1 MLGGFTTPFFKKKGD
16 IGYYLVYRGVD
27 PNDGTNAVCIASD
40 TWKKATVA
48 KEKKLHPLEPWLEIS
63 SEKSDWDGADPTL
76 LHSMLVQLHLIRA
89 FEETVLELAGEGL
102 VHGPAHSS
110 VGQEGGAVGS
120 IVGLRASDAIN
131 GSHRGHHQFLAKA
144 LGYVAPNGFDSAA
157 PVTPEIQTVLQ
168 KTLAEILGLAQ
179 GFCKGRGGSMH
190 LQWHEAGCLGTNA
203 IVGGGVPLAA
213 GNAWAQKHSNTE
225 DLTVTYFGDGAVNI
239 GSVLESM
246 NLTAAWDIPLVFFIE
261 NNLYAV
267 STTVEE
273 ATAEARLSGRGVG
286 FGVTSL
292 RVDGMDP
299 LAVHLTMHKAADIAR
314 SGKGPVV
321 VEAEVYRFFHQNGAF
336 PGSAFG
342 YRSKE
347 EEASWRERDPLTR
360 MATEMISRG
369 HITQEQVDTL
379 RAQAQAAMSAAAAEL
394 VEQDPDGKAGVR
406 RIKPDLW
413 PSPDFVN
420 VGVRGDLS
428 ELAGAKTLEASAH
441 QGESESV
448 RFVDAVAAVMD
459 RRMEQDPRI
468 VILGEDIHRLKGG
481 TNGATKGLAE
491 KYPGRVLG
499 TPISENAFVG
509 LGGGMALDGR
519 FRPVVE
525 FMYPDFLWVAADQV
539 FNQIGKARHMFGG
552 ESPVPLV
559 LRTKVAMGTGY
570 GSQHLMDPA
579 GIFATA
585 PGWRIMAPSTPH
597 DYVGMMNAA
606 LACDDPVLV
615 IEHVDLYADKGE
627 IPVSDL
633 DYQIPFG
640 TARMVREGSEV
651 TVLSY
656 LSMVEKTQQ
665 AIDQTGMDAEL
676 IDLRFLDQA
685 SVDWAAIEKSVQ
697 KTNAVM
703 IVEQGAR
710 GTSYGGWLTDEI
722 QRRLF
727 DHLDQ
732 PVLRVSGGEASPS
745 ISKVLETAAIAGVD
759 DIVAGLEQA
768 RTNAGGGR

>member
-1 MLGGFTTPFFKKKGD
+1 M
-16 IGYYLVYRGVD
+16 
-27 PNDGTNAVCIASD
+27 
-40 TWKKATVA
+40 A
-48 KEKKLHPLEPWLEIS
+48 KEKKLHPLESWVEIS
-63 SEKSDWDGADPTL
+63 SEKSDWDSADPTL

-120 IVGLRASDAIN
+120 VVGLRATDAIN

-144 LGYVAPNGFDSAA
+144 LGYVAPQGFDKNS
-157 PVTPEIQTVLQ
+157 PVSPEIQTVLQ

-190 LQWHEAGCLGTNA
+190 LQWHEAGALGTNA

-213 GNAWAQKHSNTE
+213 GNAWAQKHAGTD

-246 NLTAAWDIPLVFFIE
+246 NLTSAWDVPLVFFIE

-273 ATAEARLSGRGVG
+273 ATGEPRLSGRGVG
-286 FGVTSL
+286 FGITSL

-299 LAVHLTMHKAADIAR
+299 LAVHLAMQKAAEIAR
-314 SGKGPVV
+314 AGKGPVV

-347 EEASWRERDPLTR
+347 EEASWRERDPLAR
-360 MATEMISRG
+360 VAGEMITRG
-369 HITQEQVDTL
+369 LLTQDEVDAL
-379 RAQAQAAMSAAAAEL
+379 RHNAQAAMTHAAGEL

-406 RIKPDLW
+406 RIKPELW
-413 PSPDFVN
+413 PSADFVN

-428 ELAGAKTLEASAH
+428 ELTGATTREASDGG
-441 QGESESV
+441 QTEEV

-459 RRMEQDPRI
+459 RRMGLDDRI
-468 VILGEDIHRLKGG
+468 IVLGEDVHRLKGG
-481 TNGATKGLAE
+481 TNGATKGLTE
-491 KYPGRVLG
+491 KYPGRILG

-570 GSQHLMDPA
+570 GSQHSMDPA

-585 PGWRIMAPSTPH
+585 PGWRIMAASNPH
-597 DYVGMMNAA
+597 DYVGMINAA
-606 LACDDPVLV
+606 LACDDPVLM
-615 IEHVDLYADKGE
+615 IEHVELYNEKGT
-627 IPVSDL
+627 IPAGDL

-640 TARMVREGSEV
+640 TARVVREGSEV

-656 LSMVEKTQQ
+656 LSMVHKAVSATEN
-665 AIDQTGMDAEL
+665 TGVDAEI

-685 SVDWAAIEKSVQ
+685 SIDWATIEASIA

-710 GTSYGGWLTDEI
+710 GTSYGGWLADEI
-722 QRRLF
+722 QRRFF

-732 PVLRVSGGEASPS
+732 PVMRVSGQEASPS
-745 ISKVLETAAIAGVD
+745 ISKLLESAAIAGVSE
-759 DIVAGLEQA
+759 VAAGLQQV
-768 RTNAGGGR
+768 RINAGGRR